1 MGSKWQILQ
10 VGEFTQHS
18 FLKTCHLEEAETLVS
33 DCTSSTR
40 ANHSTTLLPVRPTTA
55 SLHHSPP
62 PYPLPYHPSAQPRH
76 HSTTHH
82 HLTHYFLSGVP
93 RSQHEPLVFDEINR
107 SVCFVLAAVLL
118 LPLLPALL
126 QCYMSCVVLLWLL
139 LTNCALL
146 MRVIM
151 RPHEQGT
158 SYKWEWMRL
167 QVCVSA
173 CACVRVWGWKVCYGA
188 WLAGILWEM
197 RKINLLNVN

>member
-1 MGSKWQILQ
+1 M
-10 VGEFTQHS
+10 
-18 FLKTCHLEEAETLVS
+18 
-33 DCTSSTR
+33 
-40 ANHSTTLLPVRPTTA
+40 
-55 SLHHSPP
+55 
-62 PYPLPYHPSAQPRH
+62 
-76 HSTTHH
+76 
-82 HLTHYFLSGVP
+82 
-93 RSQHEPLVFDEINR
+93 FDEINR

-118 LPLLPALL
+118 PPLLPALL

-173 CACVRVWGWKVCYGA
+173 CACVRV
-188 WLAGILWEM
+188 
-197 RKINLLNVN
+197 